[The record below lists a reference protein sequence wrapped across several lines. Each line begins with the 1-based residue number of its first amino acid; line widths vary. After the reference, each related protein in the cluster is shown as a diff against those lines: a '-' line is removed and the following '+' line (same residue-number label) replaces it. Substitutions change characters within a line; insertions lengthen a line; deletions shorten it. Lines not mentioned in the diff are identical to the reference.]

1 MLDELSV
8 SNLGVI
14 AATRLEPGPGMVVVT
29 GETGAGKTMLLG
41 ALRLL
46 MGASARSDSIGPD
59 GDEALVEGRFLIE
72 GAELVVSRRITGGRS
87 RAYLDGGMVS
97 AQALADRLDGH
108 IEIVGQHDRLSLV
121 RPREARRLVDRRVT
135 DQGVIADYREA
146 WDRLTELRLAQQRL
160 GGDRRALERERDL
173 VAYQTEEIDLAG
185 FEHGEDVTLE
195 QTSAR
200 LRHAERISELS
211 ASAHEGLDSARQA
224 VGEAVTAIRQVAELD
239 GSQRPFAEFV
249 EGIDAELAEAT
260 STAREA
266 AETIERDPAAL
277 ESVQQR
283 SALLGELRRKY
294 GADLGEVLAFRD
306 EASARHSELT
316 DLLEQAAGVDADLEA
331 ATVTI
336 RNAGEA
342 LRAGR
347 AAAALEIVEIA
358 IEHLTELGFASPVLM
373 IEVAD
378 AEPGPDGADRVEILF
393 ASDERLKAG
402 PVSRVASGGE
412 LSRLVLSLRLAS
424 GAGSAQVV
432 AFDEI
437 DAGVGGA
444 TALAMGAK
452 LANLAQ
458 DRQVLCVT
466 HLPQVAAYADQHFV
480 VEREGVGALVRPVT
494 GEARLEELSRML
506 SGLPDSERGK
516 QHAEEL
522 RALARKTR

>member
-1 MLDELSV
+1 
-8 SNLGVI
+8 
-14 AATRLEPGPGMVVVT
+14 
-29 GETGAGKTMLLG
+29 
-41 ALRLL
+41 
-46 MGASARSDSIGPD
+46 
-59 GDEALVEGRFLIE
+59 
-72 GAELVVSRRITGGRS
+72 
-87 RAYLDGGMVS
+87 
-97 AQALADRLDGH
+97 
-108 IEIVGQHDRLSLV
+108 
-121 RPREARRLVDRRVT
+121 
-135 DQGVIADYREA
+135 
-146 WDRLTELRLAQQRL
+146 
-160 GGDRRALERERDL
+160 
-173 VAYQTEEIDLAG
+173 
-185 FEHGEDVTLE
+185 
-195 QTSAR
+195 
-200 LRHAERISELS
+200 
-211 ASAHEGLDSARQA
+211 
-224 VGEAVTAIRQVAELD
+224 
-239 GSQRPFAEFV
+239 
-249 EGIDAELAEAT
+249 
-260 STAREA
+260 
-266 AETIERDPAAL
+266 
-277 ESVQQR
+277 
-283 SALLGELRRKY
+283 
-294 GADLGEVLAFRD
+294 
-306 EASARHSELT
+306 
-316 DLLEQAAGVDADLEA
+316 
-331 ATVTI
+331 
-336 RNAGEA
+336 
-342 LRAGR
+342 
-347 AAAALEIVEIA
+347 
-358 IEHLTELGFASPVLM
+358 M